1 MLHDED
7 VTTDELRRQIDSL
20 DERIVDLW
28 RRRTEI
34 AQTIGGRR
42 LAAGGPRIVPS
53 REDEVIAR
61 YQKALGPA
69 TGRNLAELV
78 LYSSRGPAASAS
90 ASASAS
96 DKPY

>member
-78 LYSSRGPAASAS
+78 LYASRGPATSTA
-90 ASASAS
+90 
-96 DKPY
+96 DKLY